1 MSEPGLRIEY
11 WELSKIKKHPANP
24 KKHDEPEIARSI
36 YRFGFLVPAIV
47 DETTGLLAAG
57 HGRADVLLDAHS
69 QNKEPPAGIQV
80 TESGEWA
87 MPVIRGV
94 AFSDESELEA
104 FLVAANQT
112 TIAGG
117 WDDERLANV
126 LVGLRNEGEFKLDG
140 TGYTAAM
147 VDQLVRQVTENAGGI
162 EADEYQDFSDLDRQ
176 LEELDG
182 YQEVDIRITVPAM
195 HETQV
200 TEWLANGEVLT
211 SPGMG
216 KGVLRRCGLL

>member
-1 MSEPGLRIEY
+1 
-11 WELSKIKKHPANP
+11 
-24 KKHDEPEIARSI
+24 
-36 YRFGFLVPAIV
+36 
-47 DETTGLLAAG
+47 
-57 HGRADVLLDAHS
+57 
-69 QNKEPPAGIQV
+69 
-80 TESGEWA
+80 

-195 HETQV
+195 HEAQV

>member
-126 LVGLRNEGEFKLDG
+126 LVGLRNEGEFKLNG
-140 TGYTAAM
+140 TGYTAAA
-147 VDQLVRQVTENAGGI
+147 VDELVKRVTESVMS
-162 EADEYQDFSDLDRQ
+162 EPPDDFPEYGDDIDT
-176 LEELDG
+176 EYCCPKCG
-182 YQEVDIRITVPAM
+182 Y
-195 HETQV
+195 
-200 TEWLANGEVLT
+200 EW
-211 SPGMG
+211 SG
-216 KGVLRRCGLL
+216 KPK